1 MAYGAPPLFRQG
13 VSIRARFLFFLM
25 LSLAVILV
33 DGRLRALDDFR
44 SALTSFLTP
53 FKEVVQLPGLFIENS
68 AGYFISKKNLNEE
81 IQRLTKENQLLQ
93 LDAARMEEMR
103 QENENLRHLVSALA
117 ATTDHV
123 VTTEVIGRPAD
134 PFSRR
139 IQIAAGALD
148 GVQVGMPVIG
158 PFGVLGQVSRTVSHQ
173 SEVTLISDHKSRIS
187 VINNRTGQIFL
198 LAGTGDSAR
207 QKKDLTCAVVDN
219 RTGQIFLLAGTG
231 DSGLLTVAFA
241 QPSADLQ
248 PGDELVTSG
257 LDHLY
262 PKAVLTAIVKSSTYV
277 PGEAYRRVEA
287 TAAADLTD
295 VQFATVVLVNP
306 HPTAELDI
314 KDVKPQNRFERRDK
328 ADRQNRRDQK

>member
-44 SALTSFLTP
+44 SALISFLTP

-198 LAGTGDSAR
+198 LAGTGDS
-207 QKKDLTCAVVDN
+207 
-219 RTGQIFLLAGTG
+219 
-231 DSGLLTVAFA
+231 GLLTVAFA

>member
-134 PFSRR
+134 PFSRC

-187 VINNRTGQIFL
+187 VIN
-198 LAGTGDSAR
+198 
-207 QKKDLTCAVVDN
+207 N

-328 ADRQNRRDQK
+328 ADRRNRRDQK

>member
-103 QENENLRHLVSALA
+103 QENENLHHLVSALA

-187 VINNRTGQIFL
+187 VIN
-198 LAGTGDSAR
+198 
-207 QKKDLTCAVVDN
+207 N

-328 ADRQNRRDQK
+328 ADRRNRRDQK

>member
-198 LAGTGDSAR
+198 LAGTGDS
-207 QKKDLTCAVVDN
+207 
-219 RTGQIFLLAGTG
+219 
-231 DSGLLTVAFA
+231 GLLTVAFA

-277 PGEAYRRVEA
+277 LGEAYRRVEA

>member
-198 LAGTGDSAR
+198 LAS
-207 QKKDLTCAVVDN
+207 
-219 RTGQIFLLAGTG
+219 TG

>member
-148 GVQVGMPVIG
+148 GVLVGMPVIG

-187 VINNRTGQIFL
+187 VIN
-198 LAGTGDSAR
+198 
-207 QKKDLTCAVVDN
+207 N

>member
-81 IQRLTKENQLLQ
+81 IQRLTKEKQLLQ

-187 VINNRTGQIFL
+187 VIN
-198 LAGTGDSAR
+198 
-207 QKKDLTCAVVDN
+207 N

>member
-139 IQIAAGALD
+139 IQIAAGAHD

-187 VINNRTGQIFL
+187 VIN
-198 LAGTGDSAR
+198 
-207 QKKDLTCAVVDN
+207 N

>member
-13 VSIRARFLFFLM
+13 VSIRACFLFFLM

-198 LAGTGDSAR
+198 LAGTGDS
-207 QKKDLTCAVVDN
+207 
-219 RTGQIFLLAGTG
+219 
-231 DSGLLTVAFA
+231 GLLTVAFA

>member
-1 MAYGAPPLFRQG
+1 MAYGAPPIFRQG

-33 DGRLRALDDFR
+33 DRRLRALDDFR

-198 LAGTGDSAR
+198 LAGTGDS
-207 QKKDLTCAVVDN
+207 
-219 RTGQIFLLAGTG
+219 
-231 DSGLLTVAFA
+231 GLLTVAFA

-328 ADRQNRRDQK
+328 ADRRNRRDQK

>member
-103 QENENLRHLVSALA
+103 QENENLCHLVSALA

-187 VINNRTGQIFL
+187 VIN
-198 LAGTGDSAR
+198 
-207 QKKDLTCAVVDN
+207 N

-328 ADRQNRRDQK
+328 ADRRNRRDQK

>member
-103 QENENLRHLVSALA
+103 QENENLRHLISALA

-187 VINNRTGQIFL
+187 VIN
-198 LAGTGDSAR
+198 
-207 QKKDLTCAVVDN
+207 N

>member
-187 VINNRTGQIFL
+187 VINNRTGQ
-198 LAGTGDSAR
+198 
-207 QKKDLTCAVVDN
+207 V
-219 RTGQIFLLAGTG
+219 FLLAGTG

>member
-173 SEVTLISDHKSRIS
+173 SVVTLISDHKSRIS
-187 VINNRTGQIFL
+187 VIN
-198 LAGTGDSAR
+198 
-207 QKKDLTCAVVDN
+207 N

>member
-198 LAGTGDSAR
+198 LAGTGDS
-207 QKKDLTCAVVDN
+207 
-219 RTGQIFLLAGTG
+219 
-231 DSGLLTVAFA
+231 GLLTVAFA

-314 KDVKPQNRFERRDK
+314 KDVNPQNRFERRDK

>member
-33 DGRLRALDDFR
+33 YGRLRALDDFR

-139 IQIAAGALD
+139 IQIAAGTLD

-187 VINNRTGQIFL
+187 VIN
-198 LAGTGDSAR
+198 
-207 QKKDLTCAVVDN
+207 N

-314 KDVKPQNRFERRDK
+314 KDVKPQNRFEQRDK

>member
-33 DGRLRALDDFR
+33 DRRLRALDDFR

-198 LAGTGDSAR
+198 LAGTGDS
-207 QKKDLTCAVVDN
+207 
-219 RTGQIFLLAGTG
+219 
-231 DSGLLTVAFA
+231 GLLTVAFA

>member
-139 IQIAAGALD
+139 IQIAAGTLD

-187 VINNRTGQIFL
+187 VIN
-198 LAGTGDSAR
+198 
-207 QKKDLTCAVVDN
+207 N

-314 KDVKPQNRFERRDK
+314 KDVKPQNRFEQRDK

>member
-198 LAGTGDSAR
+198 LAGTGDS
-207 QKKDLTCAVVDN
+207 
-219 RTGQIFLLAGTG
+219 
-231 DSGLLTVAFA
+231 GLLTVAFA

-277 PGEAYRRVEA
+277 PGEAYRHVEA

-328 ADRQNRRDQK
+328 ADRRNRRDQK

>member
-1 MAYGAPPLFRQG
+1 MAYGAPPLIRQG

-123 VTTEVIGRPAD
+123 VTTEVIRRPAD

-187 VINNRTGQIFL
+187 VIN
-198 LAGTGDSAR
+198 
-207 QKKDLTCAVVDN
+207 N

-328 ADRQNRRDQK
+328 ADRRNRRDQK

>member
-93 LDAARMEEMR
+93 LDAARMEEIR

-139 IQIAAGALD
+139 IQIAAGTLD

-187 VINNRTGQIFL
+187 VIN
-198 LAGTGDSAR
+198 
-207 QKKDLTCAVVDN
+207 N

>member
-139 IQIAAGALD
+139 IQIAAGAID

-187 VINNRTGQIFL
+187 VIN
-198 LAGTGDSAR
+198 
-207 QKKDLTCAVVDN
+207 N

>member
-134 PFSRR
+134 PFARR

-187 VINNRTGQIFL
+187 VIN
-198 LAGTGDSAR
+198 
-207 QKKDLTCAVVDN
+207 N

-328 ADRQNRRDQK
+328 ADRRNRRDQK

>member
-198 LAGTGDSAR
+198 LAGTGDS
-207 QKKDLTCAVVDN
+207 
-219 RTGQIFLLAGTG
+219 
-231 DSGLLTVAFA
+231 GLLTVAFA

-314 KDVKPQNRFERRDK
+314 KDAKPQNRFERRDK

>member
-123 VTTEVIGRPAD
+123 VTTKVIGRPAD

-139 IQIAAGALD
+139 IQIAAGTLD

-187 VINNRTGQIFL
+187 VIN
-198 LAGTGDSAR
+198 
-207 QKKDLTCAVVDN
+207 N

>member
-198 LAGTGDSAR
+198 LAGTGDS
-207 QKKDLTCAVVDN
+207 
-219 RTGQIFLLAGTG
+219 
-231 DSGLLTVAFA
+231 GLLTVAFA

-248 PGDELVTSG
+248 PGDELVASG

>member
-173 SEVTLISDHKSRIS
+173 SEVRLISDHKSRIS
-187 VINNRTGQIFL
+187 VIN
-198 LAGTGDSAR
+198 
-207 QKKDLTCAVVDN
+207 N

>member
-33 DGRLRALDDFR
+33 EGRLRALDDFR

-198 LAGTGDSAR
+198 LAGTGDS
-207 QKKDLTCAVVDN
+207 
-219 RTGQIFLLAGTG
+219 
-231 DSGLLTVAFA
+231 GLLTVAFA

-328 ADRQNRRDQK
+328 ADRRNRRDQK

>member
-198 LAGTGDSAR
+198 LAGTGDS
-207 QKKDLTCAVVDN
+207 
-219 RTGQIFLLAGTG
+219 
-231 DSGLLTVAFA
+231 GLLTVAFA

-287 TAAADLTD
+287 TAVADLTD

>member
-198 LAGTGDSAR
+198 LAGTGDS
-207 QKKDLTCAVVDN
+207 
-219 RTGQIFLLAGTG
+219 
-231 DSGLLTVAFA
+231 GLLTVAFA

-287 TAAADLTD
+287 RAAADLTD

>member
-103 QENENLRHLVSALA
+103 QENENLRHLVSTLA

-187 VINNRTGQIFL
+187 VIN
-198 LAGTGDSAR
+198 
-207 QKKDLTCAVVDN
+207 N

>member
-198 LAGTGDSAR
+198 LAGTGDS
-207 QKKDLTCAVVDN
+207 
-219 RTGQIFLLAGTG
+219 
-231 DSGLLTVAFA
+231 GLLTVALA

-328 ADRQNRRDQK
+328 ADRRNRRDQK

>member
-139 IQIAAGALD
+139 IQIAAGTLD

-198 LAGTGDSAR
+198 LAGTGDS
-207 QKKDLTCAVVDN
+207 
-219 RTGQIFLLAGTG
+219 
-231 DSGLLTVAFA
+231 GLLTVAFV

>member
-173 SEVTLISDHKSRIS
+173 SEVTLISEHKSRIS
-187 VINNRTGQIFL
+187 VIN
-198 LAGTGDSAR
+198 
-207 QKKDLTCAVVDN
+207 N

>member
-44 SALTSFLTP
+44 SVLTSFLTP

-198 LAGTGDSAR
+198 LAGTGDS
-207 QKKDLTCAVVDN
+207 
-219 RTGQIFLLAGTG
+219 
-231 DSGLLTVAFA
+231 GLLTVAFA

>member
-103 QENENLRHLVSALA
+103 QKNENLRHLVSALA

-139 IQIAAGALD
+139 IQIAAGTLD

-187 VINNRTGQIFL
+187 VIN
-198 LAGTGDSAR
+198 
-207 QKKDLTCAVVDN
+207 N

>member
-198 LAGTGDSAR
+198 LAGTGDS
-207 QKKDLTCAVVDN
+207 
-219 RTGQIFLLAGTG
+219 
-231 DSGLLTVAFA
+231 GLLTVAFA

-287 TAAADLTD
+287 TAAADLTN

>member
-134 PFSRR
+134 PFSGR

-187 VINNRTGQIFL
+187 VIN
-198 LAGTGDSAR
+198 
-207 QKKDLTCAVVDN
+207 N

>member
-53 FKEVVQLPGLFIENS
+53 FKEVVQLTGLFIENS

-139 IQIAAGALD
+139 IQIAAGTLD

-187 VINNRTGQIFL
+187 VIN
-198 LAGTGDSAR
+198 
-207 QKKDLTCAVVDN
+207 N